1 MGKVVIYTRV
11 STKEQLQGGSL
22 ATQLRTCMTYAMHHC
37 YEVARVFQEEGESAK
52 TADRT
57 ELQKMLAYCKEHA
70 GEIDGVVVFAVDR
83 FSRNME
89 DFVSLR
95 KELERHEIRLLL
107 ATREVEDTP
116 EGEFVMNMDAALAQ
130 LDNARRAVR
139 TVVGMRDAA
148 EEGKWVHQAPLGYLD
163 ACKTGRGSIS
173 PDPERAPLVR
183 EAWCLIDAGY
193 SEAEALRMVTAKGLT
208 NKRGKEVPKQTFS
221 KMLRNPLYMGVVET
235 MGVRTKSSVIEPI
248 VEEDLWLRVKRRL
261 DGKKH
266 EPSGRRKANP
276 EYPLRG
282 FIEDPEGH
290 RYTGSAPRGASG
302 IRYPAYHCT
311 QRGGRRYPVD
321 KVHREFA
328 ALLSALSF
336 DESRAKALRE
346 AIRLNYLE
354 RHETAENERKRL
366 TKELTVV
373 EHSISAAIDK
383 LMTGVLTDDQAK
395 EYLACREQRKQE
407 IQLRLSELGTT
418 ESNVDE
424 IWNFGLGVL
433 SDLSG
438 TWENIANIEVK
449 QRFQRWV
456 FPENLTYDGEEFGT
470 RRIACSLCIKQA
482 KNAEVSTMVPRLQK
496 YSNDDDRRERGGLPH
511 ASASCLKKLV
521 DARLN
526 GVVKRA
532 EAALALLAVAV
543 LATNNSARKRVDVGT
558 SSRAATGTKKLVDA
572 RLNGVVV
579 RAERGLAGVAVAKL
593 ASDYALRKIGDAS
606 RRRGAAGRGRSRA
619 SARDA
624 RLQGGP
630 LALVNVGCGAALARD
645 VVVADDAGDSIGRA
659 QVLVNL
665 RKRVDLRVGEVLAS
679 AHDLNGDGAL
689 VLREVANGPRRVL
702 EAHGLADGSVLVNEK
717 MGGCVRA
724 RAGEVDEV
732 VVRAR
737 GGRGVVHRHSVDC
750 VSAAPLG
757 EVGGVALDELSDV
770 HG

>member
-1 MGKVVIYTRV
+1 MKSVVIYIRV
-11 STKEQLQGGSL
+11 STKEQLKGGSL
-22 ATQLRTCMTYAMHHC
+22 ATQLRACMDYAERHD
-37 YEVARVFQEEGESAK
+37 YEVASVFQEEGESAK
-52 TADRT
+52 TTDRT
-57 ELQKMLAYCKEHA
+57 ELQRMLSYCIEHKN
-70 GEIDGVVVFAVDR
+70 EIDGVLVYSVDR
-83 FSRNME
+83 FSRNVP
-89 DFVSLR
+89 DFVMLDGTL
-95 KELERHEIRLLL
+95 KKLGIRLL
-107 ATREVEDTP
+107 TSTQGVDDTP
-116 EGEFVMNMDAALAQ
+116 VGKFTLNVQAAYAQ
-130 LDNARRAVR
+130 FDNDMRSFN
-139 TVVGMRDAA
+139 TTIGMRNAA
-148 EEGKWVHQAPLGYLD
+148 EGGKWVHQAPLGYLD
-163 ACKTGRGSIS
+163 ACKTGQAVIT

-266 EPSGRRKANP
+266 EPSRRRKANP

-336 DESRAKALRE
+336 DEGRAKALRE

-354 RHETAENERKRL
+354 RHEAAENERKRL

-373 EHSISAAIDK
+373 ENSISAAIDK
-383 LMTGVLTDDQAK
+383 LMTGVLTDEQAK
-395 EYLACREQRKQE
+395 EYLAGREQRKQE

-482 KNAEVSTMVPRLQK
+482 KNAEVSTMVP
-496 YSNDDDRRERGGLPH
+496 P
-511 ASASCLKKLV
+511 
-521 DARLN
+521 
-526 GVVKRA
+526 
-532 EAALALLAVAV
+532 
-543 LATNNSARKRVDVGT
+543 
-558 SSRAATGTKKLVDA
+558 TGI
-572 RLNGVVV
+572 
-579 RAERGLAGVAVAKL
+579 E
-593 ASDYALRKIGDAS
+593 
-606 RRRGAAGRGRSRA
+606 
-619 SARDA
+619 
-624 RLQGGP
+624 P
-630 LALVNVGCGAALARD
+630 
-645 VVVADDAGDSIGRA
+645 
-659 QVLVNL
+659 
-665 RKRVDLRVGEVLAS
+665 
-679 AHDLNGDGAL
+679 
-689 VLREVANGPRRVL
+689 
-702 EAHGLADGSVLVNEK
+702 
-717 MGGCVRA
+717 
-724 RAGEVDEV
+724 
-732 VVRAR
+732 
-737 GGRGVVHRHSVDC
+737 
-750 VSAAPLG
+750 VSQP
-757 EVGGVALDELSDV
+757 
-770 HG
+770 

>member
-163 ACKTGRGSIS
+163 ACKTGQAVIT

-221 KMLRNPLYMGVVET
+221 KTLRNPLYMGVVET

-266 EPSGRRKANP
+266 EPSRRRKANP

-311 QRGGRRYPVD
+311 PRGGRRYPVD

-336 DESRAKALRE
+336 DESGAKALRE

-418 ESNVDE
+418 ESNVEE

-482 KNAEVSTMVPRLQK
+482 KNAEVSTMVP
-496 YSNDDDRRERGGLPH
+496 P
-511 ASASCLKKLV
+511 
-521 DARLN
+521 
-526 GVVKRA
+526 
-532 EAALALLAVAV
+532 
-543 LATNNSARKRVDVGT
+543 
-558 SSRAATGTKKLVDA
+558 TGI
-572 RLNGVVV
+572 
-579 RAERGLAGVAVAKL
+579 E
-593 ASDYALRKIGDAS
+593 
-606 RRRGAAGRGRSRA
+606 
-619 SARDA
+619 
-624 RLQGGP
+624 P
-630 LALVNVGCGAALARD
+630 
-645 VVVADDAGDSIGRA
+645 
-659 QVLVNL
+659 
-665 RKRVDLRVGEVLAS
+665 
-679 AHDLNGDGAL
+679 
-689 VLREVANGPRRVL
+689 
-702 EAHGLADGSVLVNEK
+702 
-717 MGGCVRA
+717 
-724 RAGEVDEV
+724 
-732 VVRAR
+732 
-737 GGRGVVHRHSVDC
+737 
-750 VSAAPLG
+750 VSQP
-757 EVGGVALDELSDV
+757 
-770 HG
+770 

>member
-1 MGKVVIYTRV
+1 MKQAVVYIRV
-11 STKEQLQGGSL
+11 STKEQLLGGSL
-22 ATQLRTCMTYAMHHC
+22 ATQLRTCMAYAENHG
-37 YEVARVFQEEGESAK
+37 YEVVRVFQEEGESAK

-57 ELQKMLAYCKEHA
+57 ELQGMLAYCSERK
-70 GEIDGVVVFAVDR
+70 GEVDASIVYSVDR
-83 FSRNME
+83 FSRNVE
-89 DFVSLR
+89 DFITLGGVL
-95 KELERHEIRLLL
+95 KNLGIRLLL
-107 ATREVEDTP
+107 ATQEVDETP
-116 EGEFVMNMDAALAQ
+116 EGKMKVNIQAVFAQ
-130 LDNARRAVR
+130 YDNDKRAVR
-139 TVVGMRDAA
+139 TTEGMRDAA

-183 EAWCLIDAGY
+183 EAWCLVDAGY

-221 KMLRNPLYMGVVET
+221 KMLRNPLYMGMVKT

-266 EPSGRRKANP
+266 EPSRRRKANP

-354 RHETAENERKRL
+354 RHEAAEGERKRL

-424 IWNFGLGVL
+424 IWNFGLSVL

-482 KNAEVSTMVPRLQK
+482 KNAEVSTMVPPTRI
-496 YSNDDDRRERGGLPH
+496 E
-511 ASASCLKKLV
+511 LV
-521 DARLN
+521 
-526 GVVKRA
+526 
-532 EAALALLAVAV
+532 
-543 LATNNSARKRVDVGT
+543 S
-558 SSRAATGTKKLVDA
+558 
-572 RLNGVVV
+572 
-579 RAERGLAGVAVAKL
+579 
-593 ASDYALRKIGDAS
+593 
-606 RRRGAAGRGRSRA
+606 
-619 SARDA
+619 
-624 RLQGGP
+624 QP
-630 LALVNVGCGAALARD
+630 
-645 VVVADDAGDSIGRA
+645 
-659 QVLVNL
+659 
-665 RKRVDLRVGEVLAS
+665 
-679 AHDLNGDGAL
+679 
-689 VLREVANGPRRVL
+689 
-702 EAHGLADGSVLVNEK
+702 
-717 MGGCVRA
+717 
-724 RAGEVDEV
+724 
-732 VVRAR
+732 
-737 GGRGVVHRHSVDC
+737 
-750 VSAAPLG
+750 
-757 EVGGVALDELSDV
+757 
-770 HG
+770 